1 MKKYMILL
9 VIIFILFVP
18 TVISATDY
26 YLPTLAVLSFENHSG
41 VKALNLENMG
51 LQFLENALA
60 NSGMFTLI
68 DRLTI
73 KKTLE
78 EYDFNI
84 ASGLVDPSY
93 AVQLGK
99 MLGARY
105 LATGNISDINER
117 VIEFK
122 GYNIYTKRTIISVT
136 IGLRIIDQKTGTI
149 LFTDQ
154 DISIQELPIDTMNL
168 NTSGASNAIYQ
179 NLMKQAILK
188 LVNSLREK
196 TISIR
201 PEIPEITK
209 KILVPI
215 NSEPI
220 GADVEV
226 NGIFYGN
233 TPCELSLDEGKILEI
248 IISLGGYDS
257 WIKKIA
263 VSSALKINAKLNKSI
278 PPAESSDLNVNIG
291 ITPSGD

>member
-1 MKKYMILL
+1 MKKYLILL
-9 VIIFILFVP
+9 TLICILF
-18 TVISATDY
+18 TTTITSATEY
-26 YLPTLAVLSFENHSG
+26 YLPTLAVLSFEDHSG

-51 LQFLENALA
+51 LQFLENALI

-73 KKTLE
+73 KRTLE
-78 EYDFNI
+78 EYDFST

-93 AVQLGK
+93 AIQLGK

-105 LATGNISDINER
+105 LATGNIFNINEK

-136 IGLRIIDQKTGTI
+136 TGLRIVDQKTGTI

-154 DISIQELPIDTMNL
+154 DIAIQELPINSMNL

-196 TISIR
+196 IISIR
-201 PEIPEITK
+201 PEIPGITK

-226 NGIFYGN
+226 NGLFYGN
-233 TPCELSLDEGKILEI
+233 TPCELSLEEGKVLEI
-248 IISLGGYDS
+248 IISLGGYDP
-257 WIKKIA
+257 WIKRIS
-263 VSSALKINAKLNKSI
+263 VNSALKINANLNKSI
-278 PPAESSDLNVNIG
+278 PPADSSDLNVNIG
-291 ITPSGD
+291 ITPFGD